1 MALRYR
7 SRGQDE
13 GLSLAARISA
23 VASPP
28 RPQRAAPREI
38 AALADLAAQHPE
50 LAPAVSL
57 ERELL
62 DGERRLQRRIGTPW
76 IEATADALSARL
88 ARGECLVELDHLG
101 LDWTE
106 VRLRVRQVIDVLRRH
121 DVLDPDDARR
131 LQAIDRGVEL
141 PAAVGRWFESAPGR
155 PPGDTQAVDP
165 VLGDVLALSVRPFLT
180 RAADVLLQRVSV
192 EQWAKATCPMCG
204 GRPVFAVLGSAGDRR
219 LVCGRCHGRWPFE
232 PRRCHHCLSAD
243 HIRVFSAHDG
253 VYQVTACE
261 SCRRYLKGLDVKRA
275 GRPLFLPLDTV
286 ATLAL
291 DQAVVEQGY
300 QAG

>member
-1 MALRYR
+1 
-7 SRGQDE
+7 
-13 GLSLAARISA
+13 

-28 RPQRAAPREI
+28 RPERAAPREI

-50 LAPAVSL
+50 LAPAVAL

-76 IEATADALSARL
+76 IDAAPEALADRL
-88 ARGECLVELDHLG
+88 ARGECLVELVHLG

-106 VRLRVRQVIDVLRRH
+106 LRLRVRQVIDILRRH
-121 DVLDPDDARR
+121 DVLEPADARR
-131 LQAIDRGVEL
+131 LQALDRGAEL
-141 PAAVGRWFESAPGR
+141 PEVVGRWFESAPGR
-155 PPGDTQAVDP
+155 PVRADGGVDP

-192 EQWAKATCPMCG
+192 EEWPHATCPMCG
-204 GRPVFAVLGSAGDRR
+204 GRPIFSVLGGSAERR
-219 LVCGRCHGRWPFE
+219 LVCGRCQGRWPFE
-232 PRRCHHCLSAD
+232 SRRCHHCLGRD
-243 HIRVFSAHDG
+243 DIRVFSAHDG
-253 VYQVTACE
+253 IYQVTACG
-261 SCRRYLKGLDVKRA
+261 SCRRYLKALDVKRA
-275 GRPLFLPLDTV
+275 GRPFFLSLDTV

-300 QAG
+300 QAV